1 MKQEQ
6 ELVRLA
12 QTGDQAAFGELVE
25 RYQKQVFNLA
35 LRMVCQEQDALDLSQ
50 EAFVRA
56 WRGLPGF
63 RADAQFSTWLY
74 RLTSNICIDFLR
86 AQKNRR
92 TVSMTVED
100 DAEPQQWQVPD
111 PAPGPEEVV
120 MEREQAR
127 KVQAAMAQLTV
138 QQRQILVLRSVHGMS
153 YGEIGDIMDLKEG
166 TVKSRLA
173 RTREQ
178 LRKILYPEG
187 NQTPS
192 GASNRTEGG
201 DT

>member
-63 RADAQFSTWLY
+63 RADARFSTWLY

-92 TVSMTVED
+92 TISMTVED

-153 YGEIGDIMDLKEG
+153 YGEIGDIMDLTEG

-178 LRKILYPEG
+178 LRKILDPEG

-192 GASNRTEGG
+192 GASNLTEGG